1 MAPATLLNEG
11 VMAKKGSKK
20 KASKKTAKKGKG
32 KTGIC

>member
-20 KASKKTAKKGKG
+20 KKTAKKGKG